1 MSATQ
6 AFSVTAAD
14 STRRNWIVGI
24 STVGAIAGHLI
35 NLHQNKVIKHPS
47 KSSVLGVVA
56 NKAEETLAKN
66 DIDTP
71 DALVNLINYG
81 LTAWLARAGG
91 RKRAKNQP
99 LLPIAMGVKTIADAT
114 VALELVG
121 KDWKKNKEIGTYYQ
135 VAAIAALASAIVAI
149 PELIKG
155 IQHLIRNR

>member
-6 AFSVTAAD
+6 AFPMTTAD
-14 STRRNWIVGI
+14 GTRRNWIVGI

-35 NLHQNKVIKHPS
+35 NMHQNKVLDKPD
-47 KSSVLGVVA
+47 KSSVLGVMA
-56 NKAEETLAKN
+56 NQVDEKLAKN
-66 DIDTP
+66 GIEMP
-71 DALVNLINYG
+71 DAIVNLINYG

-121 KDWKKNKEIGTYYQ
+121 QDWKKNKEIGTYYQ
-135 VAAIAALASAIVAI
+135 VAAIAALASAMVAI
-149 PELIKG
+149 PEMIKG
-155 IQHLIRNR
+155 IQHLIRGK